1 MSTAQESPAPGG
13 GPLLDGQRIL
23 RSLVEH
29 GLRIVVIIVLAFLIF
44 KAVKS
49 FLDRLERRLNAEDSQ
64 AGRSAHRSHTLVGV
78 MRGAFSIAI
87 WTVTS
92 FMVLDE
98 IGLNL
103 SPLLTGAGIAGIALG
118 FGAQSL
124 VRDFLTGFF
133 VLLEDQYRVGDLIEI
148 QLPDEGNVR
157 GKVERFS
164 LRATS
169 LRGSDGTL
177 HQVANGMIQVV
188 SNRSAGWSRAIIDIG
203 VSYREDLARV
213 REALLEAGNE
223 LVEDEELGPFIT
235 EAPEIL
241 GVQELGESQVTIR
254 MAARTLP
261 GKQTVVARALRQRIK
276 EAFDRQGIRKAG
288 E

>member
-1 MSTAQESPAPGG
+1 MSAAQESPTPGQ
-13 GPLLDGQRIL
+13 GPLLDAQKL
-23 RSLVEH
+23 LQNLMEH
-29 GLRIVVIIVLAFLIF
+29 GLRIAVIIVLAFFVF
-44 KAVKS
+44 KAVKG
-49 FLDRLERRLNAEDSQ
+49 FLGRLERRLRMEDSQ

-78 MRGAFSIAI
+78 MHGAFSIGI

-98 IGLNL
+98 IGLAL
-103 SPLLTGAGIAGIALG
+103 GPLLTGAGIAGIAIG

-148 QLPDEGNVR
+148 RLPDEGNVR

-169 LRGSDGTL
+169 LRGADGTL
-177 HQVANGMIQVV
+177 HQIANGMIQVV
-188 SNRSAGWSRAIIDIG
+188 SNRSIGWSKAIIDVG
-203 VSYREDLARV
+203 VSYREDLNRV
-213 REALLEAGNE
+213 RETLLEAGNE
-223 LVEDEELGPFIT
+223 LVEDAELGPFIT
-235 EAPEIL
+235 GAPEIL
-241 GVQELGESQVTIR
+241 GVEELGESQVTIR
-254 MAARTLP
+254 VAARTLP